1 MAKTVIYHMS
11 TLTGGATG
19 ALDSID
25 GNELEDGYRAIV
37 MVHGTWALYLYTLDA
52 DSGATES
59 SPAIIRPDNNAG
71 TKRWI
76 RCT

>member
-11 TLTGGATG
+11 ALTGGAAN

-37 MVHGTWALYLYTLDA
+37 MIHGTWALHLYTLDA
-52 DSGATES
+52 DSGAAES
-59 SPAIIRPDNNAG
+59 SPAVIRPDTNYGN
-71 TKRWI
+71 KRWI
-76 RCT
+76 KCS